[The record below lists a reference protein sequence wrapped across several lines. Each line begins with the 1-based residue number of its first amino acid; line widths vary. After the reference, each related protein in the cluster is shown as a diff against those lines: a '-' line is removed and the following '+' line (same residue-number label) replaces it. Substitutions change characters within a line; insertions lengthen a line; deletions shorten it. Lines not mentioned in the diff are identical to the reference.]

1 MLVFFAT
8 VVNTPTTCNSEKDI
22 ICVGPSANLAVGN
35 LLDRDPRSL
44 NFMLLCLSTLFPQC
58 IYIYIYIS
66 ILVSGLV
73 PDLSLHFLSVKIL
86 LSSDQIVCPQ
96 IWLTLVQGA
105 PPVTFAHLLSHAG
118 NQPFCCVS
126 NPSFRFQPCKHRKT
140 V

>member
-1 MLVFFAT
+1 
-8 VVNTPTTCNSEKDI
+8 
-22 ICVGPSANLAVGN
+22 
-35 LLDRDPRSL
+35 
-44 NFMLLCLSTLFPQC
+44 MLLCLYNSFSTMYL
-58 IYIYIYIS
+58 YIYIS

-126 NPSFRFQPCKHRKT
+126 NPRVKQRTESVRWRWSHKEGKQDMIFFGNPRQPVSCAGEETDHFLLS
-140 V
+140 